1 MMMMMMMMSV
11 GQPRIGI
18 FAIKGI
24 KVDEPLSY
32 DYQFDTKEEE
42 AFKCYCGTE
51 KCRGGGPPSS
61 SSSSSL
67 SSSLS

>member
-1 MMMMMMMMSV
+1 MMTMMIKTLMMTMISA

-18 FAIKGI
+18 FAIKDI
-24 KVDEPLSY
+24 KIDEPLSY

-51 KCRGGGPPSS
+51 KCRGRWTI
-61 SSSSSL
+61 
-67 SSSLS
+67 

>member
-1 MMMMMMMMSV
+1 MYLFIMMMMMIVMMMMMISA

-18 FAIKGI
+18 FAIKDI
-24 KVDEPLSY
+24 KIDEPLSY

-51 KCRGGGPPSS
+51 KCRGRWTI
-61 SSSSSL
+61 
-67 SSSLS
+67 